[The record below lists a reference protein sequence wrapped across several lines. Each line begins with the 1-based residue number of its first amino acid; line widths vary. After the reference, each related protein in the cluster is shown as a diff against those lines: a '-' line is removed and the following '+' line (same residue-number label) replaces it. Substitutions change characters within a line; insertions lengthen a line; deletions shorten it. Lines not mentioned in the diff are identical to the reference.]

1 MKVKAIFDYKSDYDE
16 DLSFDAGTI
25 INIISVENDEWYSGE
40 YDGKQG
46 MFPKNFVEELKE
58 PTTAESS
65 GNSDQPAIPEEPNP
79 ALPLK
84 VETDNNDGGSN
95 NAPVETTSPKK
106 SIEKPLG
113 SPTETVHSALKAI
126 ESHSSKVPMP
136 QSFSSKPVDPYS
148 IKKQFVGASASSY
161 VPKIQPRDD
170 SYLVARPLHDSK
182 APLVTSHDD
191 PVEKPEEEIPKLSLK
206 ERIALIQKQQEEEAE
221 REAEAMRRKEER
233 NKRKAEERVKLKHL
247 KETHQDADV
256 PSKIATH
263 GTGDSIHTP
272 TLPIKNNELP
282 EVHDAIKETEVP
294 APGAIEPEAVDI
306 ESDYKKDDPNFGER
320 NVHAGDEDAQEVEE
334 EEEEEEEETEEDKR
348 RKLIERMAKISG
360 GRNMFGMMGMPTP
373 FGAPPQRTPSTKKR
387 DTAKESSSNTVTSH
401 QRESVPPAS
410 EPPISP
416 ISKSVSQKIPV
427 PPSAIPA
434 RVSDLASSEFSH
446 DSSSIAEDDEESDI
460 DRHQVSSNVLENE
473 IGTDKT
479 INLLKDIN
487 AEIEGAGYE
496 ADLSEAA
503 KNEER
508 KEYGIPQAPPVSSAP
523 VPPPPPP
530 HHPHPHHTSDETEVP
545 EVDSEQEEPHP
556 PIPSRAPPVPVSVPA
571 PAPAPAPT
579 SAPVAAPPIPESNA
593 SAPFQSR
600 HVEEDEE
607 DEESLSDGDFE
618 FAGAS
623 PHNQLPQRSQSGS
636 RPAAPPPPPPIPSA
650 AVPDSRPPPPPI
662 PVGEPPKRAATDFPS
677 LVSSNEEENAPTVR
691 KSLDSTVTRSKSLRK
706 HSTVASQFSSN
717 FAMNGWWLE
726 DELPDELAS
735 QLGSDLVYEVDSNAL
750 AKRGNRTVE
759 YKDYYILWYDLSQL
773 VIEVAYD
780 VNDSKNSARL
790 INQYVKPTPPLGT
803 GQAFPILDQA
813 TQLLGDRVDNDLVR
827 YLFESNSDILPIIGN
842 KSFGVTVYKVVRTP
856 SVNNSTK
863 LGEVLPGDILYIK
876 GGNFSHKGL
885 IGHKSTTLGEGE
897 PYTAVIYE
905 FDPVKEKFK
914 VIEQDQSGHIIKGS
928 YKISDMT
935 SGRLRVFRPVG
946 RQFVGW

>member
-1 MKVKAIFDYKSDYDE
+1 
-16 DLSFDAGTI
+16 
-25 INIISVENDEWYSGE
+25 
-40 YDGKQG
+40 
-46 MFPKNFVEELKE
+46 
-58 PTTAESS
+58 
-65 GNSDQPAIPEEPNP
+65 
-79 ALPLK
+79 
-84 VETDNNDGGSN
+84 
-95 NAPVETTSPKK
+95 
-106 SIEKPLG
+106 
-113 SPTETVHSALKAI
+113 
-126 ESHSSKVPMP
+126 
-136 QSFSSKPVDPYS
+136 
-148 IKKQFVGASASSY
+148 
-161 VPKIQPRDD
+161 
-170 SYLVARPLHDSK
+170 
-182 APLVTSHDD
+182 
-191 PVEKPEEEIPKLSLK
+191 
-206 ERIALIQKQQEEEAE
+206 
-221 REAEAMRRKEER
+221 
-233 NKRKAEERVKLKHL
+233 
-247 KETHQDADV
+247 
-256 PSKIATH
+256 
-263 GTGDSIHTP
+263 
-272 TLPIKNNELP
+272 
-282 EVHDAIKETEVP
+282 
-294 APGAIEPEAVDI
+294 
-306 ESDYKKDDPNFGER
+306 
-320 NVHAGDEDAQEVEE
+320 
-334 EEEEEEEETEEDKR
+334 
-348 RKLIERMAKISG
+348 MAKISG

-410 EPPISP
+410 EPPTSP

-427 PPSAIPA
+427 PPSAIPV

-460 DRHQVSSNVLENE
+460 DRRQVSSNVLENE

-479 INLLKDIN
+479 INLSKDIN

-503 KNEER
+503 KNEE
-508 KEYGIPQAPPVSSAP
+508 KKN
-523 VPPPPPP
+523 
-530 HHPHPHHTSDETEVP
+530 ETEVP

-571 PAPAPAPT
+571 PAPAPAPAPT

-593 SAPFQSR
+593 SAPFQS
-600 HVEEDEE
+600 
-607 DEESLSDGDFE
+607 
-618 FAGAS
+618 AS

-677 LVSSNEEENAPTVR
+677 LVSSNEEKTHR
-691 KSLDSTVTRSKSLRK
+691 
-706 HSTVASQFSSN
+706 Q
-717 FAMNGWWLE
+717 
-726 DELPDELAS
+726 
-735 QLGSDLVYEVDSNAL
+735 
-750 AKRGNRTVE
+750 TVE

-780 VNDSKNSARL
+780 VNDSENSARL

-813 TQLLGDRVDNDLVR
+813 TQLLGDRVDTDLVR
-827 YLFESNSDILPIIGN
+827 YLFELNSDILPIIGN